1 MKLLATS
8 KFNKLRKRNKTKSE
22 ITALGEAIKRIVE
35 NPAAGKPLKG
45 EFRGLRS
52 YRYSVK
58 GQSRRLVYKTEEDAI
73 IFFSFGPREGIY
85 K

>member
-1 MKLLATS
+1 MKLLETS
-8 KFNKLRKRNKTKSE
+8 KFSKLRKRIRTKSE
-22 ITALGEAIKRIVE
+22 ITELGDAISYIAE
-35 NPAAGKPLKG
+35 NPAAGKSLKG
-45 EFRGLRS
+45 EFSGLRS

-58 GQSRRLVYKTEEDAI
+58 GQSRKLIYKVEEDAI